1 MKLQTLAIFATIAIF
16 AVLLFSKGSPVSRA
30 QINCDKPTPPNISTP
45 GQATRYID
53 CLESIIEEMQANL
66 EQNPNITKDKPSSQR
81 DAEATIDKLWLSFKS
96 GDVEMFSQVISKD
109 TDLVS
114 FGTDDVE
121 RWQGWGA
128 LEESITEQFASFS
141 VLSIE
146 RKNKTIKYSQTGDTA
161 WFSEVVDWEVLTGGQ
176 KALLEGIRFTGVLE
190 NRSNTWVIVQFHSSV
205 GVAGQVIEY

>member
-1 MKLQTLAIFATIAIF
+1 MKLPPLAIFAIIAIF
-16 AVLLFSKGSPVSRA
+16 AALLFSKGSPVSRA

-53 CLESIIEEMQANL
+53 CLESVIEDMQANL
-66 EQNPNITKDKPSSQR
+66 EQNPNVTKDTPSPQR

-96 GDVEMFSQVISKD
+96 GDVEMFSQVMSKD

-128 LEESITEQFASFS
+128 LEESIKEQFASFS

-161 WFSEVVDWEVLTGGQ
+161 WFSEVVDWEVLSGGQ

-190 NRSNTWVIVQFHSSV
+190 NRSGTWVIVQFHSSV

>member
-1 MKLQTLAIFATIAIF
+1 MKLLPLAIFATIAIF

-53 CLESIIEEMQANL
+53 CLESVIEEMQANL
-66 EQNPNITKDKPSSQR
+66 EQNPNLTKDKLSSQR
-81 DAEATIDKLWLSFKS
+81 DAEVTIDKLWLSFKS
-96 GDVEMFSQVISKD
+96 GDVEMFSQVMSKD

-114 FGTDDVE
+114 FGTDEVE

-128 LEESITEQFASFS
+128 LEESIKEQFASFN

-161 WFSEVVDWEVLTGGQ
+161 WFSEVVDWEVLSGGQ
-176 KALLEGIRFTGVLE
+176 KTLLEGIRFTGVLE
-190 NRSNTWVIVQFHSSV
+190 NRSGTWVIVQFHSSV

>member
-1 MKLQTLAIFATIAIF
+1 MKLLPLAIFATIAIF

-66 EQNPNITKDKPSSQR
+66 EQNPNLTKDKLSPQR

-96 GDVEMFSQVISKD
+96 GDVEMFSQVMSKD

-128 LEESITEQFASFS
+128 LEESITEQFASFN
-141 VLSIE
+141 VLSIK

-161 WFSEVVDWEVLTGGQ
+161 WFSEVVDWEVLSGGQ
-176 KALLEGIRFTGVLE
+176 TALLEGIRFTGVLE
-190 NRSNTWVIVQFHSSV
+190 NRSGTWVIVQFHSSV

>member
-1 MKLQTLAIFATIAIF
+1 MKLPPLAIFAIITIV
-16 AVLLFSKGSPVSRA
+16 AVLLFSKNSPVSRA
-30 QINCDKPTPPNISTP
+30 EINCDKPTPPNISTP

-53 CLESIIEEMQANL
+53 CLESVIEEMQANL
-66 EQNPNITKDKPSSQR
+66 EQNPNVTKDKPSSKR

-96 GDVEMFSQVISKD
+96 GDVEMFSQVMSKD

-128 LEESITEQFASFS
+128 LEESIKEQFASFS

-161 WFSEVVDWEVLTGGQ
+161 WFSEVVDWEVLTGDQ

-190 NRSNTWVIVQFHSSV
+190 NRSDTWVIVQFHSSV

>member
-1 MKLQTLAIFATIAIF
+1 MKLQPLAIFAIITIVAT
-16 AVLLFSKGSPVSRA
+16 LLFSKGSPVSKA
-30 QINCDKPTPPNISTP
+30 EINCDKPTPPNISTP

-53 CLESIIEEMQANL
+53 CLESVIEEMQANL
-66 EQNPNITKDKPSSQR
+66 EQNPNVTKDKPSSKR

-96 GDVEMFSQVISKD
+96 GDVEMFSQVMSKD

-128 LEESITEQFASFS
+128 LEESIKEQFASFN

-146 RKNKTIKYSQTGDTA
+146 RKNKTIRYSQTGDTA
-161 WFSEVVDWEVLTGGQ
+161 WFSEAVSYTHLTLPT
-176 KALLEGIRFTGVLE
+176 KA
-190 NRSNTWVIVQFHSSV
+190 
-205 GVAGQVIEY
+205 

>member
-1 MKLQTLAIFATIAIF
+1 MKLPPLAIFAIVTIV
-16 AVLLFSKGSPVSRA
+16 AVLLFSKNSPVSRA
-30 QINCDKPTPPNISTP
+30 EINCDKPTPPNISTP

-53 CLESIIEEMQANL
+53 CLESVIEEMQANL
-66 EQNPNITKDKPSSQR
+66 EQNPNVTRDKPSSKR

-96 GDVEMFSQVISKD
+96 GDVEMFSQVMSKD

-128 LEESITEQFASFS
+128 LEESIKEQFASFS

-161 WFSEVVDWEVLTGGQ
+161 WFSEVVDWEILSGGQ
-176 KALLEGIRFTGVLE
+176 KALLEGIRFTGILE
-190 NRSNTWVIVQFHSSV
+190 NRSGTWVIVQFHSSV

>member
-1 MKLQTLAIFATIAIF
+1 MKLPPLAIFAIVTIV
-16 AVLLFSKGSPVSRA
+16 AVLLFSKNSPVSRA
-30 QINCDKPTPPNISTP
+30 EINCDKPTPPNISTP

-53 CLESIIEEMQANL
+53 CLESVIEEMQANL
-66 EQNPNITKDKPSSQR
+66 EQNPNVTKDKPSSKR

-96 GDVEMFSQVISKD
+96 GDVEMFSQVMSKD

-128 LEESITEQFASFS
+128 LEESIKEQFASFS

-161 WFSEVVDWEVLTGGQ
+161 WFSEVVDWEVLTGDQ

-190 NRSNTWVIVQFHSSV
+190 NRSGTWVIVQFHSSV

>member
-1 MKLQTLAIFATIAIF
+1 MKLPPLAIFAIIAIV
-16 AVLLFSKGSPVSRA
+16 AVLLFSEGSPVSRA
-30 QINCDKPTPPNISTP
+30 EINCDKPTPPNISTP

-53 CLESIIEEMQANL
+53 CLESVIEEMQANL
-66 EQNPNITKDKPSSQR
+66 EQNPNVTKDKPSSKR

-96 GDVEMFSQVISKD
+96 GDVEMFSQVMSKD

-114 FGTDDVE
+114 FGTDYVE

-128 LEESITEQFASFS
+128 LEESIKEQFASFS

-161 WFSEVVDWEVLTGGQ
+161 WFSEVVDWEVLTGDQ

-190 NRSNTWVIVQFHSSV
+190 NRSDTWVIVQFHSSV

>member
-1 MKLQTLAIFATIAIF
+1 MKLQPLAIFAIIAIV
-16 AVLLFSKGSPVSRA
+16 ATLLLSKGSPVSKA
-30 QINCDKPTPPNISTP
+30 EINCDKPTPPNISTP

-53 CLESIIEEMQANL
+53 CLESVIEEMQANL
-66 EQNPNITKDKPSSQR
+66 GQNPNITKDKQSSQR

-121 RWQGWGA
+121 RWQGWAA

-190 NRSNTWVIVQFHSSV
+190 NRSDTWVIVQFHSSV

>member
-1 MKLQTLAIFATIAIF
+1 MKLPPLAIFATIAIF
-16 AVLLFSKGSPVSRA
+16 AALLFSKGSPVSRGE
-30 QINCDKPTPPNISTP
+30 INCDKPTPPNISTP

-53 CLESIIEEMQANL
+53 CLESVIDEMQANL
-66 EQNPNITKDKPSSQR
+66 EKNPNVATDKLSSQR
-81 DAEATIDKLWLSFKS
+81 DAEATIGKLWLSFKS
-96 GDVEMFSQVISKD
+96 GDVEMFSQVMSKD

-128 LEESITEQFASFS
+128 LEESIKEQFASFN

-161 WFSEVVDWEVLTGGQ
+161 WFSEVVDWEVLSGGQ
-176 KALLEGIRFTGVLE
+176 KTLLEGIRFTGVLE
-190 NRSNTWVIVQFHSSV
+190 NRSGTWAIVQFHSSV

>member
-1 MKLQTLAIFATIAIF
+1 MKLPPLAIFAIITIV
-16 AVLLFSKGSPVSRA
+16 AVLLFSKNSPVSRA
-30 QINCDKPTPPNISTP
+30 GINCDKPTPPNISTP

-53 CLESIIEEMQANL
+53 CLESVIEEMQANL
-66 EQNPNITKDKPSSQR
+66 EQNPNVTKDKPSSKR

-96 GDVEMFSQVISKD
+96 GDVEMFSQVMSKD

-128 LEESITEQFASFS
+128 LEESIKEQFASFS

-161 WFSEVVDWEVLTGGQ
+161 WFSEVVLS
-176 KALLEGIRFTGVLE
+176 LIH
-190 NRSNTWVIVQFHSSV
+190 I
-205 GVAGQVIEY
+205 

>member
-1 MKLQTLAIFATIAIF
+1 MKLPPLAIFAIVTIV
-16 AVLLFSKGSPVSRA
+16 AVLLFSKNSPVSRA
-30 QINCDKPTPPNISTP
+30 EINCDKPTPPNISTP

-53 CLESIIEEMQANL
+53 CLESVIEEMQANL
-66 EQNPNITKDKPSSQR
+66 EQNPNVTRDKPSSKR

-96 GDVEMFSQVISKD
+96 GDVEMFSQVMSKD

-128 LEESITEQFASFS
+128 LEESIKEQFASFS

-161 WFSEVVDWEVLTGGQ
+161 WFSEVVDWEVLTGDQ

-190 NRSNTWVIVQFHSSV
+190 NRSDTWVIVQFHSSV

>member
-1 MKLQTLAIFATIAIF
+1 MKLPPLAIFAIITIV
-16 AVLLFSKGSPVSRA
+16 AVLLFSEGSPVSRA
-30 QINCDKPTPPNISTP
+30 EINCDKPTPPNISTP

-53 CLESIIEEMQANL
+53 CLESVIERMQANL
-66 EQNPNITKDKPSSQR
+66 EQNPNVTKDKPSSKR

-96 GDVEMFSQVISKD
+96 GDVEMFSQVMSRD

-128 LEESITEQFASFS
+128 LEESIKEQFASFN
-141 VLSIE
+141 VLGIK

-161 WFSEVVDWEVLTGGQ
+161 WFSEVVDWEVLSGGQ
-176 KALLEGIRFTGVLE
+176 KASLEGIRFTGVLE
-190 NRSNTWVIVQFHSSV
+190 NRSGTWVIVQFHSSV

>member
-1 MKLQTLAIFATIAIF
+1 MKLPPLAIFAIITIV
-16 AVLLFSKGSPVSRA
+16 AVLLFSKNSPVSRA
-30 QINCDKPTPPNISTP
+30 EINCDKPTPPNISTP

-53 CLESIIEEMQANL
+53 CLESVIEEMQANL
-66 EQNPNITKDKPSSQR
+66 EQNPNVTKDKPSSKR

-96 GDVEMFSQVISKD
+96 GDVEMFSQVMSKD

-128 LEESITEQFASFS
+128 LEESIKEQFASFS

-161 WFSEVVDWEVLTGGQ
+161 WFSEVVDWEVLTGDQ

-190 NRSNTWVIVQFHSSV
+190 NRSGTWVIVQFHSSV

>member
-1 MKLQTLAIFATIAIF
+1 MKLPPLAIFAIIAIF
-16 AVLLFSKGSPVSRA
+16 AALLFSKGSPVSRA

-53 CLESIIEEMQANL
+53 CLESVIEEMQANL
-66 EQNPNITKDKPSSQR
+66 EQNPNVTKDKPSSKR

-96 GDVEMFSQVISKD
+96 GDVEMFSKVMSKD

-128 LEESITEQFASFS
+128 LEESIKEQFASFN
-141 VLSIE
+141 VLRIK

-161 WFSEVVDWEVLTGGQ
+161 WFSEVVDWEVLTGDQ

-190 NRSNTWVIVQFHSSV
+190 NRSDTWVIVQFHSSV
-205 GVAGQVIEY
+205 GVAGQAIEY

>member
-1 MKLQTLAIFATIAIF
+1 MKLPPLAIFAIITIV
-16 AVLLFSKGSPVSRA
+16 AVLLFSEGSPVSRA
-30 QINCDKPTPPNISTP
+30 EINCDKPTPPNISTP

-53 CLESIIEEMQANL
+53 CLESVIEETQANL
-66 EQNPNITKDKPSSQR
+66 EQNPNVTKDKPSSKR

-96 GDVEMFSQVISKD
+96 GDVEMFSQVMSKD

-128 LEESITEQFASFS
+128 LEESIKEQFASFN
-141 VLSIE
+141 VLGIK
-146 RKNKTIKYSQTGDTA
+146 RKNKNIKYSQTGDTA
-161 WFSEVVDWEVLTGGQ
+161 WFSEVVDWEILSGGQ

-190 NRSNTWVIVQFHSSV
+190 NRSGTWVIVQFHSSV

>member
-1 MKLQTLAIFATIAIF
+1 MKLPPLAIFAIVTIV
-16 AVLLFSKGSPVSRA
+16 AVLLFSKNSPVSRA
-30 QINCDKPTPPNISTP
+30 EINCDKPTPPNISTP

-53 CLESIIEEMQANL
+53 CLESVIEEMQANL
-66 EQNPNITKDKPSSQR
+66 EQNPNVTKDKPSSKR

-96 GDVEMFSQVISKD
+96 GDVEMFSRVMSKD

-128 LEESITEQFASFS
+128 LEESIKEQFASFS

-161 WFSEVVDWEVLTGGQ
+161 WFSEVVDWEVLTGDQ

-190 NRSNTWVIVQFHSSV
+190 NRSDTWVIVQFHSSV

>member
-1 MKLQTLAIFATIAIF
+1 MKLPPLAIFAIITIV
-16 AVLLFSKGSPVSRA
+16 AVLLFSEGSPVSRA
-30 QINCDKPTPPNISTP
+30 EINCDKPTPPNISTP

-53 CLESIIEEMQANL
+53 CLESVIEEMQANL
-66 EQNPNITKDKPSSQR
+66 EQNPNVTKDKPSSKR

-96 GDVEMFSQVISKD
+96 GDVEMFSQVMSRD

-128 LEESITEQFASFS
+128 LEESIKEQFASFN
-141 VLSIE
+141 VLGIK

-161 WFSEVVDWEVLTGGQ
+161 WFSEVVDWEVLSGGQ
-176 KALLEGIRFTGVLE
+176 KASLEGIRFTGVLE
-190 NRSNTWVIVQFHSSV
+190 NRSGTWVIVQFHSSV

>member
-1 MKLQTLAIFATIAIF
+1 MKLLPLAIFAIIAIV
-16 AVLLFSKGSPVSRA
+16 AVLLFSEGSSVSRA
-30 QINCDKPTPPNISTP
+30 EINCDKPTPPNISTP

-53 CLESIIEEMQANL
+53 CLESVIEEMQANL
-66 EQNPNITKDKPSSQR
+66 EQNPNVTKDKPSSKR

-96 GDVEMFSQVISKD
+96 GDVDMFSQVMSKD

-161 WFSEVVDWEVLTGGQ
+161 WFSEVVDWEVLTGDQ

-190 NRSNTWVIVQFHSSV
+190 NRFGTWVIVQFHSSV

>member
-1 MKLQTLAIFATIAIF
+1 MKLPPLAIFAIVTIV
-16 AVLLFSKGSPVSRA
+16 AVLLFSKNSPVSRA
-30 QINCDKPTPPNISTP
+30 EINCDKPTPPNISTP

-53 CLESIIEEMQANL
+53 CLESVIEEMQANL
-66 EQNPNITKDKPSSQR
+66 EQNPNVTKDKPSSKR

-96 GDVEMFSQVISKD
+96 GDVEMFSQVMSKD

-128 LEESITEQFASFS
+128 LEESIKEQFASFS

-161 WFSEVVDWEVLTGGQ
+161 WFSEVVDWEVLTGDQ

-190 NRSNTWVIVQFHSSV
+190 NRSDTWVIVQFHSSV

>member
-1 MKLQTLAIFATIAIF
+1 MKLPLLAIFAIITIV

-30 QINCDKPTPPNISTP
+30 GINCDKPTPPNISTP

-53 CLESIIEEMQANL
+53 CLESEIEEMQANL
-66 EQNPNITKDKPSSQR
+66 EQNPNVTKDKPSSKR

-96 GDVEMFSQVISKD
+96 GDLEMFSQVMSKD

-128 LEESITEQFASFS
+128 LEESIKEQFASFN
-141 VLSIE
+141 VLGIK

-161 WFSEVVDWEVLTGGQ
+161 WFSEVVDWEVLTEGQ
-176 KALLEGIRFTGVLE
+176 KALLDGIRFTGVLE
-190 NRSNTWVIVQFHSSV
+190 NRSGTWVIVQFHSSV

>member
-1 MKLQTLAIFATIAIF
+1 MKLPPLAIFAIITIV
-16 AVLLFSKGSPVSRA
+16 AVLLFSEGSPVSRA
-30 QINCDKPTPPNISTP
+30 EINCDKPTPPNISTP

-53 CLESIIEEMQANL
+53 CLESVIEEMQANL
-66 EQNPNITKDKPSSQR
+66 EQNPNVTKDKPSSKR

-96 GDVEMFSQVISKD
+96 GDVEMFSQVMSRD

-128 LEESITEQFASFS
+128 LEESIKEQFASFN
-141 VLSIE
+141 VLGIK

-161 WFSEVVDWEVLTGGQ
+161 WFSEVVDWEILSGGQ
-176 KALLEGIRFTGVLE
+176 KASLEGIRFTGVLE
-190 NRSNTWVIVQFHSSV
+190 NRSGTWVIVQFHSSV

>member
-1 MKLQTLAIFATIAIF
+1 MKLPPLAIFAIITIV

-30 QINCDKPTPPNISTP
+30 GINCDKPTPPNISTP

-53 CLESIIEEMQANL
+53 CLESVIEEMQANL
-66 EQNPNITKDKPSSQR
+66 EQNPNVTKDKPSSKR
-81 DAEATIDKLWLSFKS
+81 DAEITIDKLWLSFKS
-96 GDVEMFSQVISKD
+96 GDVEMFSQVMSKD

-128 LEESITEQFASFS
+128 LEESIKEQFASFN
-141 VLSIE
+141 VLGIK

-190 NRSNTWVIVQFHSSV
+190 NRSGTWVIVQFHSSV
-205 GVAGQVIEY
+205 GVAGQAIEY

>member
-1 MKLQTLAIFATIAIF
+1 MKLPPLAIFAIITIV
-16 AVLLFSKGSPVSRA
+16 AVLLFSEGSPVSRA
-30 QINCDKPTPPNISTP
+30 EINCDKPTPPNISTP

-53 CLESIIEEMQANL
+53 CLESVIERMQANL
-66 EQNPNITKDKPSSQR
+66 EQNPNLTKDKPSSKR

-96 GDVEMFSQVISKD
+96 GDVEMFSQVMSRD

-128 LEESITEQFASFS
+128 LEESIKEQFASFN
-141 VLSIE
+141 VLGIK

-161 WFSEVVDWEVLTGGQ
+161 WFSEVVDWEVLSGGQ
-176 KALLEGIRFTGVLE
+176 KASLEGIRFTGVLE
-190 NRSNTWVIVQFHSSV
+190 NRSGTWVIVQFHSSV

>member
-1 MKLQTLAIFATIAIF
+1 MKLPPLAIFAIVTIV
-16 AVLLFSKGSPVSRA
+16 AVLLFSKNSPVSRA
-30 QINCDKPTPPNISTP
+30 EINCDKPTPPNISTP

-53 CLESIIEEMQANL
+53 CLESVIEEMQANL
-66 EQNPNITKDKPSSQR
+66 EQNPNVTKDKPSSKR

-96 GDVEMFSQVISKD
+96 GDVEMFSQVMSKD

-128 LEESITEQFASFS
+128 LEESIKEQFASFS

-161 WFSEVVDWEVLTGGQ
+161 WFSEVVDWEVLSGGQ
-176 KALLEGIRFTGVLE
+176 TALLEGIRFTGVLE
-190 NRSNTWVIVQFHSSV
+190 NRSGTWVIVQFHSSV

>member
-1 MKLQTLAIFATIAIF
+1 MKLPPLAIFAIITIV
-16 AVLLFSKGSPVSRA
+16 AVLLFSEGSPVSRA
-30 QINCDKPTPPNISTP
+30 EINCDKPTPPNISTP

-53 CLESIIEEMQANL
+53 CLESVIERMQANL
-66 EQNPNITKDKPSSQR
+66 EQNPNVTKDKPSSKR
-81 DAEATIDKLWLSFKS
+81 DAETTIDKLWLSFKS
-96 GDVEMFSQVISKD
+96 GDVEMFSQVMSRD

-128 LEESITEQFASFS
+128 LEESIKEQFASFN
-141 VLSIE
+141 VLGIK

-161 WFSEVVDWEVLTGGQ
+161 WFSEVVDWEVLSAGQ
-176 KALLEGIRFTGVLE
+176 KASLEGIRFTGVLE
-190 NRSNTWVIVQFHSSV
+190 NRSGTWVIVQFHSSV

>member
-1 MKLQTLAIFATIAIF
+1 MKLPPLAIFAIITIV
-16 AVLLFSKGSPVSRA
+16 AVLLFSEGSPVSRA
-30 QINCDKPTPPNISTP
+30 EINCDKPTPPNISTP

-53 CLESIIEEMQANL
+53 CLESVIEEMQANL
-66 EQNPNITKDKPSSQR
+66 EQNPNVTKDKPSSKR

-96 GDVEMFSQVISKD
+96 GDVEMFSQVMSKD

-128 LEESITEQFASFS
+128 LEESIKEQFASFN
-141 VLSIE
+141 VLGIK

-161 WFSEVVDWEVLTGGQ
+161 WFSEVVDWEVLSGGQ
-176 KALLEGIRFTGVLE
+176 KASLEGIRFTGVLE
-190 NRSNTWVIVQFHSSV
+190 NRSGTWVIVQFHSSV

>member
-1 MKLQTLAIFATIAIF
+1 MKLLPLAIFATIAIF

-53 CLESIIEEMQANL
+53 CLESVIEEMQANL

-161 WFSEVVDWEVLTGGQ
+161 WFSEVVDWEVLSGGQ
-176 KALLEGIRFTGVLE
+176 TALLEGIRFTGVLE
-190 NRSNTWVIVQFHSSV
+190 NRSGTWVIVQFHSSV